1 LAGTIPETK
10 PETIPGAMTDKIV
23 VVTGGA
29 GALGQSVVEW
39 FTLQGAS
46 VAVMDY
52 SDEILA
58 NTFPVPLTQHCYIA
72 CDLRNRESCNEAVGR
87 ILRQFEKIDI
97 LVNVAGGFLMGDPV
111 HKVSDET
118 WDFLFDL
125 NSRSIMNM
133 AAAIVPGLIKQG
145 NGKIINIAARAA
157 LAGAP
162 NMGAYTASKA
172 AVMRLTESMALELRE
187 KNINVNAVMPSLID
201 TERNRQDMPD
211 ADYSQWVRPE
221 QIADVIGFLAS
232 DQALAVHG
240 ACIPVDGLS

>member
-1 LAGTIPETK
+1 MSSGRITL
-10 PETIPGAMTDKIV
+10 TDTFSDKTV

-29 GALGQSVVEW
+29 GALGQGVVEW
-39 FTLQGAS
+39 FTRQGAS
-46 VAVMDY
+46 VAVIDY
-52 SDEILA
+52 NDEILA
-58 NTFPVPLTQHCYIA
+58 NAFPVPLAQHCYIA
-72 CDLRNRESCNEAVGR
+72 CDLRNRESCSEAVGR

-111 HKVSDET
+111 HEASDET

-145 NGKIINIAARAA
+145 GGKIINIAAKAA
-157 LAGAP
+157 VTGAP
-162 NMGAYTASKA
+162 NMGIYTASKA

-187 KNINVNAVMPSLID
+187 NNINVNAIMPSLID
-201 TERNRQDMPD
+201 TTRNRQDMPD
-211 ADYSQWVRPE
+211 ADFSKWVTPA
-221 QIADVIGFLAS
+221 QIADVIGFLS
-232 DQALAVHG
+232 SNQAGAVHG